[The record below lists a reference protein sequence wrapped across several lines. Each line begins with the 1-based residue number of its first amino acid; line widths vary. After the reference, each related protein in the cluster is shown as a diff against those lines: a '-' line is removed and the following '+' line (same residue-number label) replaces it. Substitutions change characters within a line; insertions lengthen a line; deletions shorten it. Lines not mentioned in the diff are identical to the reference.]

1 MTALGLAILLLGY
14 AHSLPDVVI
23 HPLYILLNAPF
34 LPGWFPIHRV
44 IPTNIAILYATQ
56 VSWSSMHWGYN
67 ISTGQSEVSCI
78 GIPYLRNCLLCNS
91 SAFTALNQHETTH
104 LIKWLLAI
112 AQSSSTSLR
121 KAGSATRQPAEGSA
135 IQSSPTNC
143 TSPPA
148 APALRGHY
156 VFVSYS
162 GQHAVTRST
171 PCRLTFSLLQHV

>member
-23 HPLYILLNAPF
+23 HPLHILLNAPF

-44 IPTNIAILYATQ
+44 MPTNIAILYATQ
-56 VSWSSMHWGYN
+56 VSWSSEGTILAQDN
-67 ISTGQSEVSCI
+67 EVSCI
-78 GIPYLRNCLLCNS
+78 GIPYLSNCLLCNS

-171 PCRLTFSLLQHV
+171 PCHLTFSLLQHV